1 MRRAFDAVEAYHAC
15 VVGMPSKDTVKIA
28 DADGFVSETPA
39 RSRVWN
45 VQTPQVFDRDLL
57 RGALQKARE
66 DKAEVTDDCMAC
78 ERIGMKVHLVAGS
91 EENLKITTPLDLVL
105 SDEILAG
112 R

>member
-1 MRRAFDAVEAYHAC
+1 MECTPNRASLFA
-15 VVGMPSKDTVKIA
+15 
-28 DADGFVSETPA
+28 
-39 RSRVWN
+39 

-91 EENLKITTPLDLVL
+91 EENLKITTPMDLVL
-105 SDEILAG
+105 ADEILAG